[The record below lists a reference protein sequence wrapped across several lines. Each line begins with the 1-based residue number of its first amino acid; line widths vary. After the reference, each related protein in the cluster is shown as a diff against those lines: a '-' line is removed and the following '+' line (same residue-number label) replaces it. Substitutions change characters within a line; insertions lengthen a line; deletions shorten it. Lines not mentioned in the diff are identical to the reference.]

1 MHYKFIVERS
11 FIVFEKILN
20 KIRNRKNNEII
31 ADTKK
36 EDFSEIKKENFNINI
51 DKIDDVLKMEISDY
65 ITITDY
71 VEKMKEIDEYNLLD
85 LVCNSVLWNS
95 KKQLVNKGTYY
106 ILSYDGR
113 LYNIILNEE
122 GLKLDERIKVD
133 GITEEKVIRINSNND
148 YSFSSLKH
156 DKTGSTFYT
165 KFYDTNPIKMGCLE
179 LSESEAYLQI
189 ETLIKNLK
197 LDERISYILNIEQL
211 ENILKDIKK
220 KSIQIKK

>member
-1 MHYKFIVERS
+1 MIKEF
-11 FIVFEKILN
+11 FN
-20 KIRNRKNNEII
+20 KIKKRKNKEGIEEIQ
-31 ADTKK
+31 
-36 EDFSEIKKENFNINI
+36 EIKKDYFNINI

-65 ITITDY
+65 ISITDY
-71 VEKMKEIDEYNLLD
+71 VEKMKEIDKYNLLD

-165 KFYDTNPIKMGCLE
+165 KFYDNSTLKMGRLE
-179 LSESEAYLQI
+179 LSESKAYEQI

-197 LDERISYILNIEQL
+197 EDERISDILDIEQV
-211 ENILKDIKK
+211 ENVLKDIKK
-220 KSIQIKK
+220 KSGQIKK

>member
-1 MHYKFIVERS
+1 MIKEF
-11 FIVFEKILN
+11 FN
-20 KIRNRKNNEII
+20 KIKKRKNKEEIEEI
-31 ADTKK
+31 Q
-36 EDFSEIKKENFNINI
+36 EIKKDYFNINI

-65 ITITDY
+65 ISITDY
-71 VEKMKEIDEYNLLD
+71 VEKMKEIDKYNLLD

-165 KFYDTNPIKMGCLE
+165 KFYDNSTLKMGRLE
-179 LSESEAYLQI
+179 LSESKAYEQI

-197 LDERISYILNIEQL
+197 EDERISNILDIEQV
-211 ENILKDIKK
+211 ENVLKDIKK
-220 KSIQIKK
+220 KSGQIKK

>member
-1 MHYKFIVERS
+1 M
-11 FIVFEKILN
+11 FEKFLN
-20 KIRNRKNNEII
+20 KIKNKKNKQTVVE
-31 ADTKK
+31 TKK
-36 EDFSEIKKENFNINI
+36 DHFNINI

-71 VEKMKEIDEYNLLD
+71 FEKMKEIDKYNLLD

-165 KFYDTNPIKMGCLE
+165 KFYDNSTLKMGRLE
-179 LSESEAYLQI
+179 LSESKAYEQI

-197 LDERISYILNIEQL
+197 EDERISDILDIEQV
-211 ENILKDIKK
+211 ENVLKDIKK
-220 KSIQIKK
+220 KSGQIKK

>member
-1 MHYKFIVERS
+1 MIKEF
-11 FIVFEKILN
+11 FN
-20 KIRNRKNNEII
+20 KIKKRKNKEGIEEIQ
-31 ADTKK
+31 
-36 EDFSEIKKENFNINI
+36 EIKKDYFNINI

-65 ITITDY
+65 ISITDY
-71 VEKMKEIDEYNLLD
+71 VEKMKEIDKYNLLD

-165 KFYDTNPIKMGCLE
+165 KFYDNSTLKMGRLE
-179 LSESEAYLQI
+179 LSESKAYEQI

-197 LDERISYILNIEQL
+197 EDERISDILDIKQV
-211 ENILKDIKK
+211 ENVLKDIKK
-220 KSIQIKK
+220 KSGQIKK

>member
-1 MHYKFIVERS
+1 M
-11 FIVFEKILN
+11 FEKILN
-20 KIRNRKNNEII
+20 KIRNIKNKEII
-31 ADTKK
+31 AEAKT

-71 VEKMKEIDEYNLLD
+71 VEKMKEIDKYNLLD

-122 GLKLDERIKVD
+122 GLKLDERVKVD
-133 GITEEKVIRINSNND
+133 DITEEKVIRLNVNDD

-165 KFYDTNPIKMGCLE
+165 KFYDANPIKMGRLE
-179 LSESEAYLQI
+179 LSESEAYEQI

-197 LDERISYILNIEQL
+197 EDERISDILDIEQV
-211 ENILKDIKK
+211 ENVLKDIKK
-220 KSIQIKK
+220 KSGQIKKTTYNVI

>member
-1 MHYKFIVERS
+1 M
-11 FIVFEKILN
+11 FEKILN
-20 KIRNRKNNEII
+20 KIRNIKNKEII
-31 ADTKK
+31 AEAKT

-71 VEKMKEIDEYNLLD
+71 VEKMKEIDKYNLLD

-113 LYNIILNEE
+113 LYNIILNEA
-122 GLKLDERIKVD
+122 GLKLDERVKVD
-133 GITEEKVIRINSNND
+133 DITEEKVIRLNVNDD

-165 KFYDTNPIKMGCLE
+165 KFYDTNPIKMGGLE
-179 LSESEAYLQI
+179 LSESEAYEQI

-197 LDERISYILNIEQL
+197 EDERISDILDIEQV
-211 ENILKDIKK
+211 ENVLKDIKK
-220 KSIQIKK
+220 KSGQIKK

>member
-1 MHYKFIVERS
+1 M
-11 FIVFEKILN
+11 FEKILN
-20 KIRNRKNNEII
+20 KIKNRKNREKIME
-31 ADTKK
+31 TKK
-36 EDFSEIKKENFNINI
+36 ECFPEIKKERLNINL

-71 VEKMKEIDEYNLLD
+71 VEKMKEIDKYNLLD

-113 LYNIILNEE
+113 LYNIIINEE
-122 GLKLDERIKVD
+122 GLKLDERVKID
-133 GITEEKVIRINSNND
+133 GITEEKVIRINSNNND

-165 KFYDTNPIKMGCLE
+165 KFYDTNPIKMGRLE
-179 LSESEAYLQI
+179 LSESEAYGQI

-197 LDERISYILNIEQL
+197 EDERISDILDIGQL
-211 ENILKDIKK
+211 ENILKDIRKK
-220 KSIQIKK
+220 MPSTKK

>member
-1 MHYKFIVERS
+1 MIKEF
-11 FIVFEKILN
+11 FN
-20 KIRNRKNNEII
+20 KIKKRKNKEGIEEIQ
-31 ADTKK
+31 
-36 EDFSEIKKENFNINI
+36 EIKKDYFNINI

-65 ITITDY
+65 ISITDY
-71 VEKMKEIDEYNLLD
+71 VEKMKEIDKYNLLD

-165 KFYDTNPIKMGCLE
+165 KFYDNSTLKMGRLE
-179 LSESEAYLQI
+179 LSESKVYEQI

-197 LDERISYILNIEQL
+197 EDERISDILNIKQL

-220 KSIQIKK
+220 RTFK

>member
-1 MHYKFIVERS
+1 
-11 FIVFEKILN
+11 VFEKFLN
-20 KIRNRKNNEII
+20 KIKNKKNKQTVVE
-31 ADTKK
+31 TKK
-36 EDFSEIKKENFNINI
+36 DHFNINI

-65 ITITDY
+65 ISITDY
-71 VEKMKEIDEYNLLD
+71 VEKMKEIDKYNLLD

-165 KFYDTNPIKMGCLE
+165 KFYDNSTLKMGRLE
-179 LSESEAYLQI
+179 LSESKAYEQI

-197 LDERISYILNIEQL
+197 EDERISDILDIEQV
-211 ENILKDIKK
+211 ENVLKDIKK
-220 KSIQIKK
+220 KSGQIKK

>member
-1 MHYKFIVERS
+1 M
-11 FIVFEKILN
+11 FEKFLN
-20 KIRNRKNNEII
+20 KIKNKKNKQTVVE
-31 ADTKK
+31 TKK
-36 EDFSEIKKENFNINI
+36 DHFNINI

-65 ITITDY
+65 ISITDY
-71 VEKMKEIDEYNLLD
+71 VEKMKEIDKYNLLD

-165 KFYDTNPIKMGCLE
+165 KFYDNSTLKMGRLE
-179 LSESEAYLQI
+179 LSESKAYEQI

-197 LDERISYILNIEQL
+197 EDERISDILDIEQV
-211 ENILKDIKK
+211 ENVLKDIKK
-220 KSIQIKK
+220 KSGQIKK